1 MRQLYDTTSV
11 RQVVQTMAEID
22 DKMKVNRVV
31 STAHQLAHQLVS
43 PLALDMMS
51 SNSFYRVSNILSFY
65 PLTKLYMRYCSID
78 NKRATT
84 PTSYLSVK

>member
-31 STAHQLAHQLVS
+31 STAHQLVS